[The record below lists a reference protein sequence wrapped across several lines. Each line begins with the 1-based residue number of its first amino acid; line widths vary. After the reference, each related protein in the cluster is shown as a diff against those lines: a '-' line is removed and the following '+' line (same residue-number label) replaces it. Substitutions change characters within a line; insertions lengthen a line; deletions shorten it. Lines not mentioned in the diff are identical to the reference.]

1 MMTVHQYSVKQHV
14 LLPEH
19 HTGEKKS
26 VLQDL
31 LSPPRCPSARLG
43 ITFSPNGGNSW
54 LHFSLSQYLP
64 V

>member
-1 MMTVHQYSVKQHV
+1 MMAVHQYSVKQHV
-14 LLPEH
+14 LLPKN
-19 HTGEKKS
+19 HTGEKKA

-31 LSPPRCPSARLG
+31 LSTPRCPFASLG
-43 ITFSPNGGNSW
+43 ITFSPNPGNSW